1 VLNFIVSV
9 IIYLWAELI
18 AIEQNLIMLIDDEDK
33 PKRRKRSNT
42 VHNPTLYLDIKDW
55 VRRRE
60 LAPKDAHVP
69 MGLYTAKCI
78 IEVCNKLT
86 YHHSFIGYT
95 WKDLMISDGIE
106 NLILALPNYNIE
118 YDNPHAYMT
127 RVAFNAFVRRIKKEN
142 RENEKKAKYF
152 IANVYDSTND
162 GIITGDIQDNSHQF
176 YLSVLEKL
184 GTKRK

>member
-1 VLNFIVSV
+1 MHTN
-9 IIYLWAELI
+9 
-18 AIEQNLIMLIDDEDK
+18 DDDK

-42 VHNPTLYLDIKDW
+42 VHNPTLYEDIKDW
-55 VRRRE
+55 VKRRE
-60 LAPKDAHVP
+60 QAPEGEHVP
-69 MGLYTAKCI
+69 MGDYTAKSI

-106 NLILALPNYNIE
+106 NLILAMPNFNIE

-152 IANVYDSTND
+152 IAHVYDSTND
-162 GIITGDIQDNSHQF
+162 GVVTGDIQDNAHHF
-176 YLSVLEKL
+176 YLGMLEKL
-184 GTKRK
+184 GNKNK